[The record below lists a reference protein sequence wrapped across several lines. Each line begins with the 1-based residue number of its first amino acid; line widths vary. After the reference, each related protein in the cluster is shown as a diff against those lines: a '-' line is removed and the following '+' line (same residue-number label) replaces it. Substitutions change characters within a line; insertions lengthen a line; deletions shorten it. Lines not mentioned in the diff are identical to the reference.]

1 MTITI
6 NRSDLKAV
14 VRELMQEILW
24 ELEQQMPDPDTGETL
39 RPEVA
44 ETLRQSVD
52 QPGPYH
58 SLDDVKREL
67 GLDG

>member
-1 MTITI
+1 
-6 NRSDLKAV
+6 
-14 VRELMQEILW
+14 MQEILW

-39 RPEVA
+39 RPEIADV
-44 ETLRQSVD
+44 LRQSAD
-52 QPGPYH
+52 QQGQYH